1 MARKTFKILELL
13 HMDPQVPP
21 TGLVVANVA
30 DLKRCNRLISKMKQ
44 MCSPNMM
51 VTSHD
56 ATKFPTRKRIE
67 DEVGGR
73 LVYSTRSLNPI
84 EDEAVVADVLRR
96 TKGAMELV
104 DVSDTL
110 PLLKRMPGISGWR
123 VYDSTRPNQAEV
135 GVLLGRFSSYKEA
148 EHLRSKVD
156 SKLVIDPSFFKN
168 GESDRMPLERCMRVL
183 PHHQDTEGLFIAVLE
198 KVRDLPDYD
207 FSTVDHRWE
216 GCSHRPDRFRCS
228 QRRKKG
234 EKEAST
240 DDSSEHMDGFLKDRP
255 RAFQNDGDYPQI
267 FRGIDPVIL
276 LDRHPLVQN
285 VTKFYGIEGFDLG
298 KYLISRMVKDG
309 HARRVYFTFSN
320 GMSTRTRSFG
330 VPFTTC
336 PYCQRTSLGRGIVP
350 SEDFERLPFVLK
362 YITKRILYVNVSD
375 AIRFLVER
383 SLPLPEDT
391 DQKKDA
397 VASEKHNS
405 AESIPVSDA
414 TLLEQL
420 EDFDDGGAVLML
432 RDSDAQALGFPLS
445 TEAQGGLTAKAPV
458 AVSCWRTRGKIN
470 IMMSTLKAKLLAER
484 LKEARA
490 EHFPEDVEEKD
501 SKERED
507 KSRRIA

>member
-1 MARKTFKILELL
+1 
-13 HMDPQVPP
+13 
-21 TGLVVANVA
+21 
-30 DLKRCNRLISKMKQ
+30 MKQ

-73 LVYSTRSLNPI
+73 LVYSTCSLNPI
-84 EDEAVVADVLRR
+84 EDEAVVVEVLRR
-96 TKGAMELV
+96 TKGPMKLV

-110 PLLKRMPGISGWR
+110 PLLKRMPGINGWR
-123 VYDSTRPNQAEV
+123 VCDSTRPNQAEV
-135 GVLLGRFSSYKEA
+135 GVLLRQFSSYKEA
-148 EHLRSKVD
+148 EHLRSEVD
-156 SKLVIDPSFFKN
+156 SKLVIDPSLFKN
-168 GESDRMPLERCMRVL
+168 RESDRMPLERCMRVL

-198 KVRDLPDYD
+198 KVRELPDYD
-207 FSTVDHRWE
+207 FPTVDHRWE

-234 EKEAST
+234 EKEAPT

-267 FRGIDPVIL
+267 FKGIDPVIL
-276 LDRHPLVQN
+276 LDRHLLVQN

-309 HARRVYFTFSN
+309 HARRVYFTCEAVNRLMRKKADQFLRIQAV
-320 GMSTRTRSFG
+320 GQKAREYICF
-330 VPFTTC
+330 
-336 PYCQRTSLGRGIVP
+336 L
-350 SEDFERLPFVLK
+350 ERHEHKDTVLRDARPTNRPRCEYRFFQEGLPFVLK

-375 AIRFLVER
+375 AIRFLMER

-414 TLLEQL
+414 ALLEQL
-420 EDFDDGGAVLML
+420 EDFEDGGAILML
-432 RDSDAQALGFPLS
+432 RASDAQALGFPLS
-445 TEAQGGLTAKAPV
+445 TEAQGGLTGKAPV
-458 AVSCWRTRGKIN
+458 AVSCWRTRCRIN
-470 IMMSTLKAKLLAER
+470 IMISTIQAKLLAER

-490 EHFPEDVEEKD
+490 EHFPEGVEEKD
-501 SKERED
+501 SQERED
-507 KSRRIA
+507 KLRRIA